1 MDKRDIY
8 EHLAKIYLDASSK
21 KKKKSARLPWLNKH
35 FFFVS
40 LGVIAVSLVVLVYP
54 NYNRKLN
61 SDTALFL
68 SLVPVKI
75 KFSFDQAK
83 KEVYAI
89 NLKGL
94 DLSRFKELGFSVRK
108 INPSDKI
115 TLKIEFTSN
124 FRERSD
130 IYIQDIPAK
139 WQDYKIS
146 LDKFRQITKWSQ
158 IHSLSFI
165 VEEWNV
171 KSKKGIVYLDNVR
184 FLL

>member
-1 MDKRDIY
+1 MDKKDIY

-21 KKKKSARLPWLNKH
+21 KKKKSAKFPWLNKH

-40 LGVIAVSLVVLVYP
+40 LAVIALSLVVLVYP

-68 SLVPVKI
+68 SLEPIKI
-75 KFSFDQAK
+75 NFNFDPAK
-83 KEVYAI
+83 KEVFAI

-94 DLSRFKELGFSVRK
+94 DLTRFNELGFSARK
-108 INPSDKI
+108 TNPTDKI

-130 IYIQDIPAK
+130 IYIQDIPVK
-139 WQDYKIS
+139 WQDYKIN

-158 IHSLSFI
+158 VYSLSFI
-165 VEEWNV
+165 VEEWNA
-171 KSKKGIVYLDNVR
+171 KSKKGVVYLDNVR